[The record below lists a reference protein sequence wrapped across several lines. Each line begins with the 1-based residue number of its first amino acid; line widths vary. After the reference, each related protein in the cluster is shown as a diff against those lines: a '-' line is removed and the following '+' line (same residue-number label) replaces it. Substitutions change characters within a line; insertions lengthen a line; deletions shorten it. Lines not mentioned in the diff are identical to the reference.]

1 MPPVFRGREALGAR
15 LRALR
20 EDARL
25 TGSAFAADLGWP
37 GSKVSKIEH
46 GKQTPTSH
54 DITAW
59 VRAAGGSDDLTAEL
73 LADLRSVRLEHRS
86 WSRLTRR
93 GVAGR
98 QRATGTLDVDTK
110 LLRAFEPTVVPG
122 LLQTAEYARWVLESV
137 VALREL
143 PNDVTEAVRARMD
156 RQRMLYEPGKEFHF
170 LITEAALHFRV
181 CPPAVMRGQ
190 LDRLLAVAS
199 LDTVQLAIVPFEVQL
214 PFPVQHSYW
223 MYDDRLVLVD
233 TVSAELALRDED
245 DIALYA
251 RLFDRMWAV
260 ALQGADASRAIADIS
275 ARSLAQEPYPAM

>member
-25 TGSAFAADLGWP
+25 TGTAFAAELGWP

-46 GKQTPTSH
+46 GKQTPTTQ

-59 VRAAGGSDDLTAEL
+59 VQAVGDSEQLLAEL

-86 WSRLTRR
+86 WSGLTRR

-98 QRATGTLDVDTK
+98 QRATGALDAGTR
-110 LLRAFEPTVVPG
+110 LIRAFEPAVVPG

-143 PNDVTEAVRARMD
+143 PTDDVSEAVRARME
-156 RQRMLYEPGKEFHF
+156 RQHMLYESDKEFHF
-170 LITEAALHFRV
+170 LTTEAALRYHV

-190 LDRLLAVAS
+190 LDRLLAVCS
-199 LDTVQLAIVPFEVQL
+199 LDSVQLAVAPFDVQL
-214 PFPVQHSYW
+214 PFPAMHSFW
-223 MYDDRLVLVD
+223 MYDDGLVLVD

-251 RLFDRMWAV
+251 RLFDRLWAV
-260 ALQGADASRAIADIS
+260 AHQGQDASQFVAAVLVAARA
-275 ARSLAQEPYPAM
+275 

>member
-25 TGSAFAADLGWP
+25 TGMAFATELGWP

-46 GKQTPTSH
+46 GKQTPTAR
-54 DITAW
+54 DIADW
-59 VRAAGGSDDLTAEL
+59 VQAVGGSEELRAEL
-73 LADLRSVRLEHRS
+73 MADLRSVRLEHRN

-98 QRATGTLDVDTK
+98 QRATTSLDASTK
-110 LLRAFEPTVVPG
+110 LLRAFEPAVIPG

-137 VALREL
+137 VSLREL
-143 PNDVTEAVRARMD
+143 PNDVPAGVQARME
-156 RQRMLYEPGKEFHF
+156 RQQLLYEPGRQFRF
-170 LITEAALHFRV
+170 LITEAALRYRV
-181 CPPAVMRGQ
+181 CPPQVMRGQ

-199 LDTVQLAIVPFEVQL
+199 LGSVELAVVPFEVLL
-214 PFPVQHSYW
+214 PFPAMHSFW

-233 TVSAELALRDED
+233 TISAELALRDED

-251 RLFDRMWAV
+251 RLFERMWAA
-260 ALQGADASRAIADIS
+260 ALQGADVSHRVTTMIS
-275 ARSLAQEPYPAM
+275 AAGA